1 MSQPSPVEI
10 EKVAKV
16 ASKAFWKIV
25 KDNYPECFTDDLD
38 EQTKIQ
44 WEYRTKAI
52 VQRWVN
58 FNYPYPN

>member
-1 MSQPSPVEI
+1 MPQPSPLEI

-16 ASKAFWKIV
+16 ASKSFWEAV
-25 KDNYPECFTDDLD
+25 KAWFPDYVSDDLD

-58 FNYPYPN
+58 FNYPN

>member
-1 MSQPSPVEI
+1 M
-10 EKVAKV
+10 KVSHIYL
-16 ASKAFWKIV
+16 SKPYV
-25 KDNYPECFTDDLD
+25 RLDLD

-58 FNYPYPN
+58 FNYPN